1 MKLTPKQEKFCL
13 EYVRT
18 GNASDAYRASYSADK
33 MKSET
38 VNSKASLLLSKDKI
52 RARVEELQAEA
63 QRRTEVTIDNVVKE
77 LAKIGFHDVRK
88 LYNDDGTLK
97 QPNELDAETAVA
109 VTEISVRQ
117 MRIDEDT
124 VADVIKYKFANKESA
139 LDKLMKHLGGYD
151 KDNAQ
156 KITSIVV
163 KVEE

>member
-18 GNASDAYRASYSADK
+18 GNASDAYRSSYNAEK
-33 MKSET
+33 MKNET
-38 VNSKASLLLSKDKI
+38 VNSKASMLLSKDKI
-52 RARVEELQAEA
+52 RARVEELQTET
-63 QRRTEVTIDNVVKE
+63 QKRTEVTIDNVVKE

-97 QPNELDAETAVA
+97 QPNELDEETASA